1 MRISDIILR
10 VGFLGGNVVKK
21 LLFLLFTLCGFA
33 MLSACASETHY
44 DSVSTTIQLNLAD
57 LKLDGSEVT
66 VRQRFMFDRDLVVL
80 SSMTLAEA
88 WLSAP
93 EVSSDDSYQLD
104 ILNSANVYLV
114 EDEELPSI
122 YWLVIPNSKLTGH
135 DAKFS
140 EFNIGDLRQYVDAYN
155 QVELEI
161 TVSIEP
167 YHAMRYWRDVCN
179 MSDDCMIELP
189 LSMQFKMED

>member
-1 MRISDIILR
+1 M
-10 VGFLGGNVVKK
+10 KK
-21 LLFLLFTLCGFA
+21 LLFLLFAFCGFA
-33 MLSACASETHY
+33 MLSACASDTHY
-44 DSVSTTIQLNLAD
+44 DSVSTTLQLNLAD

-66 VRQRFMFDRDLVVL
+66 VRQRFMFDRDLSVL

-93 EVSSDDSYQLD
+93 DMLHDRSFQLD

-114 EDEELPSI
+114 EDEEMPSI
-122 YWLVIPNSKLTGH
+122 YWLVIPNSKLNGQ

-140 EFNIGDLRQYVDAYN
+140 EFNVGDLRQYVDAYN
-155 QVELEI
+155 QIELEI
-161 TVSIEP
+161 TVSMEP

-179 MSDDCMIELP
+179 MSEDCTIELP